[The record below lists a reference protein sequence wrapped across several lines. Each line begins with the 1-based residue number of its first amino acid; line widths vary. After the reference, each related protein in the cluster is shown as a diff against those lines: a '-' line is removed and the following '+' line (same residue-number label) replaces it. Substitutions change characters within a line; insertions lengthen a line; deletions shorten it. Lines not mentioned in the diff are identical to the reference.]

1 MKDYRNL
8 QENNTKIT
16 KELKRLEN
24 KLVGSE
30 LSNRQLNTKIKK
42 LFSVLNKVGY
52 TKSKI
57 DELVEDSESDEKE
70 PKVQKEEATR

>member
-8 QENNTKIT
+8 QETNTKIT

-42 LFSVLNKVGY
+42 LISVLNKVGY

-57 DELVEDSESDEKE
+57 DEIVEDSESDENE
-70 PKVQKEEATR
+70 PKVEKEEVTR